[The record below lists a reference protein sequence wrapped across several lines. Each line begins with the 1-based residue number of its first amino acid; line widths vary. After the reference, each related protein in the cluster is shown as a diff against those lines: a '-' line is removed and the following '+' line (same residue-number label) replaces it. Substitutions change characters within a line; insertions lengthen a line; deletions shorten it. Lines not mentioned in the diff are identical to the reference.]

1 MDPPRFPT
9 EVSRPTEAPDPVEVS
24 PSELTTQVTG
34 REPES
39 SGHESDGRASRDSLR
54 VALLVYRGNPH
65 SGGQGVYTRYLSR
78 ELVELGHRVTVF
90 SGQPWPV
97 LDEEV
102 GFVPV
107 PSLDLYREPD
117 PFRVPR
123 LREFTS
129 PIDVAEFALMC
140 TAAFPEPRTFSW
152 RVRRELARRRGRY
165 DVVHDNQTF
174 GRSLLGVMADGWPLL
189 GTCHH
194 PITVDRTL
202 ELAHAATLIRKVTLH
217 RWYSFVA
224 MQKRVA
230 RRVPRILTVS
240 ESSKRDIVEQMGV
253 PPGRLAIVPIGVD
266 DAVFRPRP
274 EIPKVPGRV
283 MTTASADV
291 PLKGLI
297 PLLEAVAKLRVERP
311 EVHLVVVGRLREDS
325 PAGAAIDRLGLRGA
339 VEFATG
345 VSDGRI
351 VELYAQAQVAVVP
364 SLYEGFSLPAVEA
377 MACGVPLVA
386 TTGGAL
392 PEVVGPDGVTGLLVV
407 PGDPGAL
414 AHAVERV
421 LADAALATR
430 LAAAARRRVLQRYTW
445 PACARATAEH
455 YRWVIEH
462 QESGKGLPRSSR
474 RRVVSPIALRQEPLD
489 PIRLDEAQEA

>member
-1 MDPPRFPT
+1 MDRPDPPP
-9 EVSRPTEAPDPVEVS
+9 
-24 PSELTTQVTG
+24 Q
-34 REPES
+34 
-39 SGHESDGRASRDSLR
+39 ASNESLR

-90 SGQPWPV
+90 AGQPWPV
-97 LDEEV
+97 LDEGV

-152 RVRRELARRRGRY
+152 RVRRELARRRGHY

-202 ELAHAATLIRKVTLH
+202 ELAHATSLIRRITLR
-217 RWYSFVA
+217 RWYGFVG

-230 RRVPRILTVS
+230 RQVPRILTVS

-253 PPGRLAIVPIGVD
+253 TPDRLAVVPIGVD
-266 DAVFRPRP
+266 DGIFRPHP
-274 EIPKVPGRV
+274 EIPRVPGRI

-291 PLKGLI
+291 PLKGLV

-325 PAGAAIDRLGLRGA
+325 PTGAVIDRLGLGRA
-339 VEFATG
+339 VEFAAG
-345 VSDGRI
+345 VSDARI

-392 PEVVGPDGVTGLLVV
+392 PEVVGADGETGLLVA

-414 AHAVERV
+414 AHAIEAV
-421 LADAALATR
+421 LTDAPLGAR
-430 LAAAARRRVLQRYTW
+430 LAAAARRRVLERYTW
-445 PACARATAEH
+445 PACARSTAEH

-462 QESGKGLPRSSR
+462 QESGKGRSCSER
-474 RRVVSPIALRQEPLD
+474 GSEVSPMAP
-489 PIRLDEAQEA
+489 EAPGV